1 MIRQLEEVR
10 QQVICMIRQLEEVR
24 QQVIYMYYY
33 QGYTEKEI
41 AKVLSISQQRVNQI
55 KREALTK
62 LKEDIE

>member
-1 MIRQLEEVR
+1 MKQTGHLYDKT
-10 QQVICMIRQLEEVR
+10 LEEVR

-55 KREALTK
+55 KREALEQ
-62 LKEDIE
+62 LKKAIK